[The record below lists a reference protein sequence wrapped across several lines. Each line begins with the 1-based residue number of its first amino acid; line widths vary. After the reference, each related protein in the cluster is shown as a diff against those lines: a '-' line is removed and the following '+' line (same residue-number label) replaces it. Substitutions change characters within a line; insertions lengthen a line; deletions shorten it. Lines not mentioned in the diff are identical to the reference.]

1 LQIIKLA
8 SALVAGLTWGLE
20 KTSIM
25 NRKAVLKKIRKRD
38 KEWDIVIVGGGSTGL
53 GCAVDAASRGYKT
66 LLLEQVDFSKG
77 TSSRSTKLVHGGV
90 RYLQQGDVSMVF
102 EALQERGLMFKNAP
116 HLVTNQSFIIPTYDF
131 WGGPFYTVGLKVYDM
146 MAGKLGLG
154 PSKHLSFEETIEA
167 IPTVE
172 KEGLRGGVIYQDG
185 QFDDSRMAISLAQ
198 TCVDYGGTVLNYC
211 KVTGLIKDGELITG
225 VVAADQETGEEFN
238 IKTKVVIN
246 ATGVFADEVIQMDE
260 PGKRNMI
267 TPSQGIHLVLEKDF
281 LPNKFAIMV
290 PHTSDGR
297 VMFAVPWHNHVVVGT
312 TDTLIENHSLEPVAL
327 ESEVDFVLQTAGQ
340 YLLKQPSRKDV
351 LSVFAGLRPLAKPE
365 DENKATKE
373 ISRGH
378 KIIISVSGLITIIG
392 GKWTTYRKMAEDTI
406 EKAIMLGG
414 LPERECITKHLP
426 IHGFRMDIDP
436 YTDPMAPYGL
446 NKEDILAISEEEEGM
461 SGCISEKL
469 NILKA
474 QIVWAG
480 RKEMAR
486 TVEDVLARRTRA
498 LFLDARESIRI
509 APEVATIMARELNQ
523 DKVWLIKQIH
533 TFELVAKNYY
543 FKD

>member
-1 LQIIKLA
+1 
-8 SALVAGLTWGLE
+8 
-20 KTSIM
+20 M
-25 NRKAVLKKIRKRD
+25 NRKAVLKKIRKKE
-38 KEWDIVIVGGGSTGL
+38 KEWDIVIIGGGSTGL

-154 PSKHLSFEETIEA
+154 PSKHLSLEETIEA

-211 KVTGLIKDGELITG
+211 KVTALIKDGDLIAG
-225 VVAADQETGEEFN
+225 VVAVDQETGEEFK

-260 PGKRNMI
+260 PGKRDMI
-267 TPSQGIHLVLEKDF
+267 TPSQGIHLVLDKDF
-281 LPNKFAIMV
+281 LPNKYAIMV

-312 TDTLIENHSLEPVAL
+312 TDTLIEKHSLEPVAL
-327 ESEVDFVLQTAGQ
+327 ESEVDFVLETAGQ
-340 YLLKQPSRKDV
+340 YLLKQPTRKDV

-365 DENKATKE
+365 DENKSTKE

-426 IHGFRMDIDP
+426 IHGFRMDLDP
-436 YTDPMAPYGL
+436 CTDPLAPYGL
-446 NKEDILAISEEEEGM
+446 NREDILAISEEEDNMG
-461 SGCISEKL
+461 GFISEKL
-469 NILKA
+469 KILKS
-474 QIVWAG
+474 QIVWAV

-486 TVEDVLARRTRA
+486 TVEDVLARRIRA

-509 APEVATIMARELNQ
+509 APETASLIAKELKRDDDWINNQIEAFKKVAE
-523 DKVWLIKQIH
+523 
-533 TFELVAKNYY
+533 NYY

>member
-1 LQIIKLA
+1 
-8 SALVAGLTWGLE
+8 
-20 KTSIM
+20 M
-25 NRKAVLKKIRKRD
+25 NRKAVLKKIRKRE
-38 KEWDIVIVGGGSTGL
+38 KEWDIVIIGGGSTGL

-116 HLVTNQSFIIPTYDF
+116 HLVTNQSFIIPSYDF
-131 WGGPFYTVGLKVYDM
+131 WGGPFYTVGLKVYDL

-154 PSKHLSFEETIEA
+154 PSKHLSREEAIEA

-172 KEGLRGGVIYQDG
+172 KEGLKGGVIYQDG
-185 QFDDSRMAISLAQ
+185 QFDDSRMAVSLAQ

-211 KVTGLIKDGELITG
+211 KVTALIKDGELITG
-225 VVAADQETGEEFN
+225 VVAVDQETGEEFK

-260 PGKRNMI
+260 PGKRDMI

-281 LPNKFAIMV
+281 LPNKYAIMV

-312 TDTLIENHSLEPVAL
+312 TDTLIENHSLEPIAL
-327 ESEVDFVLQTAGQ
+327 ESEVDFVLETAGQ
-340 YLLKQPSRKDV
+340 YLVKQPTRKDV

-365 DENKATKE
+365 DDNKATKE

-446 NKEDILAISEEEEGM
+446 NKEDILAISEEEENMAGFI
-461 SGCISEKL
+461 SGKL
-469 NILKA
+469 SILKSQVA
-474 QIVWAG
+474 WAV

-509 APEVATIMARELNQ
+509 APETAVIMAKELNR
-523 DKVWLIKQIH
+523 DKEWIERQIED
-533 TFELVAKNYY
+533 FKRVAKNYY
-543 FKD
+543 FED

>member
-1 LQIIKLA
+1 
-8 SALVAGLTWGLE
+8 
-20 KTSIM
+20 M
-25 NRKAVLKKIRKRD
+25 NRKAVLKKIRKKE

-53 GCAVDAASRGYKT
+53 GCAVDAASRGYRT

-154 PSKHLSFEETIEA
+154 PSKHLSFDETIEA

-185 QFDDSRMAISLAQ
+185 QFDDSRMAVSLAQ

-211 KVTGLIKDGELITG
+211 KVTALLKEGELING
-225 VVAADQETGEEFN
+225 VVAVDQETGEEFN
-238 IKTKVVIN
+238 INTKVVIN

-327 ESEVDFVLQTAGQ
+327 ESEVDFVLETAGQ
-340 YLLKQPSRKDV
+340 YLLKQPTRKDV

-365 DENKATKE
+365 AENKATKE

-436 YTDPMAPYGL
+436 YKDPLAPYGL
-446 NKEDILAISEEEEGM
+446 DKEEILAINEEEENM
-461 SGCISEKL
+461 SGYVSEKL
-469 NILKA
+469 NILKSQVA
-474 QIVWAG
+474 WAV

-486 TVEDVLARRTRA
+486 TIEDVLARRTRA

-509 APEVATIMARELNQ
+509 APEVATIMAKELKQ
-523 DKVWLIKQIH
+523 DKEWIFKQIH
-533 TFELVAKNYY
+533 KFELVAKNYY

>member
-1 LQIIKLA
+1 
-8 SALVAGLTWGLE
+8 
-20 KTSIM
+20 M
-25 NRKAVLKKIRKRD
+25 NRKAVLKKIRKRE
-38 KEWDIVIVGGGSTGL
+38 KEWDIVIIGGGSTGL

-116 HLVTNQSFIIPTYDF
+116 HLVTNQSFIIPSYDF
-131 WGGPFYTVGLKVYDM
+131 WGGPFYTVGLKVYDL

-154 PSKHLSFEETIEA
+154 PSKHLSREEAIEA

-172 KEGLRGGVIYQDG
+172 KEGLKGGVIYQDG
-185 QFDDSRMAISLAQ
+185 QFDDSRMAVSLAQ

-211 KVTGLIKDGELITG
+211 KVTALIKYGELITG
-225 VVAADQETGEEFN
+225 VVAVDQETGEEFK

-260 PGKRNMI
+260 PGKRDMI

-281 LPNKFAIMV
+281 LPNKYAIMV

-312 TDTLIENHSLEPVAL
+312 TDTLIENHSLEPIAL
-327 ESEVDFVLQTAGQ
+327 ESEVDFVLETAGQ
-340 YLLKQPSRKDV
+340 YLVKQPTRKDV

-365 DENKATKE
+365 DDNKATKE

-446 NKEDILAISEEEEGM
+446 NKEDILAISEEEENMAGFI
-461 SGCISEKL
+461 SGKL
-469 NILKA
+469 SILKSQVA
-474 QIVWAG
+474 WAV

-509 APEVATIMARELNQ
+509 APETAVIMAKELNR
-523 DKVWLIKQIH
+523 DKEWIERQIED
-533 TFELVAKNYY
+533 FKRVAKNYY
-543 FKD
+543 FED